1 MHMRLPATSPFA
13 TEIRLPHMRLSADIG
28 IEDLSANG
36 TLGNHQQ
43 NGKSLY
49 RPKGPPIGRS
59 SAMQT
64 DPEVSQKGGGG
75 KDVKPRNPGSQSLG
89 ARRNVDCDNMNGGD
103 SMSATWMWCHLP
115 S

>member
-1 MHMRLPATSPFA
+1 MQ
-13 TEIRLPHMRLSADIG
+13 
-28 IEDLSANG
+28 DLSANG

-64 DPEVSQKGGGG
+64 DPEVSQKGGEG
-75 KDVKPRNPGSQSLG
+75 KTSSRRTLG
-89 ARRNVDCDNMNGGD
+89 ARVWARDETLI
-103 SMSATWMWCHLP
+103 AII
-115 S
+115 

>member
-1 MHMRLPATSPFA
+1 MQ
-13 TEIRLPHMRLSADIG
+13 
-28 IEDLSANG
+28 DLSANG

-64 DPEVSQKGGGG
+64 DPEVSQKGGG

-115 S
+115 SQIHITVHAWCVHKHYFSCRVTFGYMCY